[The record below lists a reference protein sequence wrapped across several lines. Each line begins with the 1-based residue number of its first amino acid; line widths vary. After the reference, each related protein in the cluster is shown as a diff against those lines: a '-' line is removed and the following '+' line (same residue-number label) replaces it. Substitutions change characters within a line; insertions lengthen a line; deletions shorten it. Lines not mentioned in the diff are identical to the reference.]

1 MIRLIMETKPRG
13 RWEQHRQFKV
23 KSAVLIKQKTH
34 DQYESDLIV
43 QYTSFNKN
51 SSYSSYNSYGF
62 ESQYEKETHRLLIE
76 IGGEVYGHDD
86 LIKNVDKY
94 NALLENESIKEAID
108 RL

>member
-1 MIRLIMETKPRG
+1 MIRLIMETKPCD

-34 DQYESDLIV
+34 SQYESDLIIR
-43 QYTSFNKN
+43 YTSFNN
-51 SSYSSYNSYGF
+51 NSSYNSYGF
-62 ESQYEKETHRLLIE
+62 EAQFEKETHRLLLE

-94 NALLENESIKEAID
+94 NALLENEAIKEAID

>member
-1 MIRLIMETKPRG
+1 MIRLIMESKPHEQ
-13 RWEQHRQFKV
+13 WEQHRQFKV

-34 DQYESDLIV
+34 SQYESDLIV

-51 SSYSSYNSYGF
+51 SSYNTYGF
-62 ESQYEKETHRLLIE
+62 EAQFEKETHRLLLE

-94 NALLENESIKEAID
+94 NALLENEAIKEAID

>member
-1 MIRLIMETKPRG
+1 MIRLILETKPHD

-34 DQYESDLIV
+34 GQYESDLIV

-51 SSYSSYNSYGF
+51 SSHNSYGF
-62 ESQYEKETHRLLIE
+62 EAQYEKETHRLLLE

-94 NALLENESIKEAID
+94 NALLENEAIKEAID